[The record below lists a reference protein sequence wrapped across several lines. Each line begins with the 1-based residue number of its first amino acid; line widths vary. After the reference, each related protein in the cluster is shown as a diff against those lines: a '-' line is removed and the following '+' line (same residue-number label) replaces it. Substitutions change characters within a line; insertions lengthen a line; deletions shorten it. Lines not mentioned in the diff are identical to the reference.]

1 MFESHLTPLSLS
13 VSLPL
18 SFSLSLF
25 RSLALSLLSLA
36 AQVEWGKSVAD
47 VREAVAPFAG
57 MMREWRAAHPAK
69 RAQLVQLGGIAV
81 LHKTKL
87 DRSENTDLAL
97 MHLFMQKFRFCYL
110 FECLE
115 TVDS

>member
-1 MFESHLTPLSLS
+1 LFESHLTPLSLS

-87 DRSENTDLAL
+87 DRSENKDLAL
-97 MHLFMQKFRFCYL
+97 MHLFMQKFRLCYL
-110 FECLE
+110 F
-115 TVDS
+115 